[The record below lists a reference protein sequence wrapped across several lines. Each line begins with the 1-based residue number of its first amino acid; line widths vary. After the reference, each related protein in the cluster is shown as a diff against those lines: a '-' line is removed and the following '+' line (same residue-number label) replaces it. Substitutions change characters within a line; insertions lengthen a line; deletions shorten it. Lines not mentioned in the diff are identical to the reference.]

1 VLSVA
6 AITQAYADEGIAP
19 EDLTGVED
27 ALRADFVRAR
37 RPISGVESVTEQ
49 LGFFSGMPLRAQ
61 RAFLE
66 SLVESAESGE
76 DTFDPGELGWLSGDV
91 EAIGVEMAELPPDLY
106 EPLITRRNARWTDW
120 LIARLDRPGTLLFAV
135 GAGHLA
141 GRDSVQSMLAA
152 RGFRA
157 ARLNSE
163 P

>member
-1 VLSVA
+1 M
-6 AITQAYADEGIAP
+6 
-19 EDLTGVED
+19 
-27 ALRADFVRAR
+27 
-37 RPISGVESVTEQ
+37 TEQ

-76 DTFDPGELGWLSGDV
+76 DTFDPEEQGWLSGDV
-91 EAIGVEMAELPPDLY
+91 DAIGLEMEELPPDLY